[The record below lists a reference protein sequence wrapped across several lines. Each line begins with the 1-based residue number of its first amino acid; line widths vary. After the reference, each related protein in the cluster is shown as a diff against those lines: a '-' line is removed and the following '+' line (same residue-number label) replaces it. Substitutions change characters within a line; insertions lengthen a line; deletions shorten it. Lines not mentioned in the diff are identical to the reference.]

1 MLLYK
6 VLLSWVEWAVA
17 CRWLHACDSKIAELR
32 QWKRSSVE
40 LLMELDCG
48 GFRILSLTDQSS
60 ALLPSLDTQSQQR
73 QDTIPRA
80 SATPDQGWG
89 MEIRAVN

>member
-60 ALLPSLDTQSQQR
+60 ALLPSLDTPSQQH

-80 SATPDQGWG
+80 SVTPGPGWG